1 MVSDMD
7 SAVALGVTLWLEV
20 GITLANK
27 TQDKTILGERDI
39 QTLEHTDY

>member
-20 GITLANK
+20 GITLAK
-27 TQDKTILGERDI
+27 QDTRQDNHGARDI
-39 QTLEHTDY
+39 RTLEHTDY

>member
-20 GITLANK
+20 GITLVSK
-27 TQDKTILGERDI
+27 TQDKTIRVMDI